1 MTTGNKLVQTVQ
13 NLQRRTRQQEEIA
26 LLQQL
31 ELPLWNDHQRGVP
44 NGLLRSALFGAVARG
59 QQAYMQRERIASLEG
74 TEIIYTGLR
83 LSQDHLSVWECLV
96 HIAKAQQLGDK
107 CVLST
112 YQLLKLLDKK
122 DTGGNRQVLYKRLAE
137 LQATAI
143 EVQQGRYTY
152 TGSLVSEAYRDEDA
166 GRIVISL
173 HPRIVALY
181 QSDQFTKVNWD
192 IRQSLKRPLAKWLH
206 GFYATH
212 RSPLPMKVAT
222 LHRLCG
228 SEAKSLK
235 TFTNDSLIPAL
246 DDVEKACTKYGEH
259 FEYKLAGDLVHVCR
273 DRAKRLSSWPT

>member
-1 MTTGNKLVQTVQ
+1 MTTGNPLVQSIN
-13 NLQRRTRQQEEIA
+13 NLQSRRRQQEEIA

-31 ELPLWNDHQRGVP
+31 ELPLWLDHQRGVP

-107 CVLST
+107 CVVST
-112 YQLLKLLDKK
+112 YQVLKLLGKK

-152 TGSLVSEAYRDEDA
+152 TGSLVSEAYRDDGA

-192 IRQSLKRPLAKWLH
+192 IRQTLKRPLAKWLH

-212 RSPLPMKVAT
+212 RNPLPMKVAT

-235 TFTNDSLIPAL
+235 TFTVDSLVPAL
-246 DDVEKACTKYGEH
+246 DDVAEACTKYGEH
-259 FEYKLAGDLVHVCR
+259 FAYTLAGDLVHVSR
-273 DRAKRLSSWPT
+273 DPAKRLPA